1 MGLKGKLRRLE
12 RRAEEDMIAIPQPDG
27 PPAKFP
33 RCALKEAFSN
43 AMERLGA
50 GEDAPPR
57 HPLLEAAANS
67 TDPRWAESFFGDID
81 CPDAPTPV
89 EDLSEP

>member
-1 MGLKGKLRRLE
+1 
-12 RRAEEDMIAIPQPDG
+12 
-27 PPAKFP
+27 
-33 RCALKEAFSN
+33 
-43 AMERLGA
+43 MERLGA

-81 CPDAPTPV
+81 CPDARRGLVGALKYPIGC
-89 EDLSEP
+89 

>member
-1 MGLKGKLRRLE
+1 V
-12 RRAEEDMIAIPQPDG
+12 
-27 PPAKFP
+27 AKFP
-33 RCALKEAFSN
+33 QHAAAEAFSN

-67 TDPRWAESFFGDID
+67 TDPRWRDSFFGDID
-81 CPDAPTPV
+81 CPDATTPI
-89 EDLSEP
+89 EDLSES